1 MTIRIFAAAALTF
14 ASAAW
19 STQSDAAITVLG
31 GGLARSCFEYAEF
44 GGDVTEGITTCTTAI
59 EETAMTGKDLAATY
73 INRGILKSRSD
84 RPQTA
89 LDDYNRGISIDGNL
103 GEAYVDRGVA
113 MIVMQRYE
121 EALTDIDKGIA
132 IGFDR
137 MQIAYYDRSIA
148 DEALGNIRAAYDD
161 CRKAVELQPDFALA
175 QQRLTRFRIIH
186 NPSEGT

>member
-1 MTIRIFAAAALTF
+1 MRTVILTGAALVIAAAASVTE
-14 ASAAW
+14 
-19 STQSDAAITVLG
+19 SDAAVTVLG

-44 GGDVTEGITTCTTAI
+44 GGETTEGIATCTTAI
-59 EETAMTGKDLAATY
+59 EETALAGKDLAATY

-84 RPQTA
+84 RPELA
-89 LDDYNRGISIDGNL
+89 LEDYDKGISIDANL
-103 GEAYVDRGVA
+103 GEAYVDRGVV

-148 DEALGNIRAAYDD
+148 DEALGNIRAAYED
-161 CRKAVELQPDFALA
+161 CRKAVELQPDFAIA

-186 NPSEGT
+186 NSSDGT